1 MKDWTESARVN
12 TVQVL
17 LELTQAVNDL
27 SNAMTDGGHTPPEV
41 VLLALSEIRDLI
53 EKAESAV
60 GLDVRVETGDSFGN
74 AQNLGGLAGE

>member
-1 MKDWTESARVN
+1 MTDWTESARAN
-12 TVQVL
+12 TLQAL
-17 LELTQAVNDL
+17 LELTQATHDL

-60 GLDVRVETGDSFGN
+60 GLDVRVVTRK
-74 AQNLGGLAGE
+74 